1 MGRSEAES
9 FLYHEARL
17 LDERRLEEWLGL
29 FAADTLYWIPIDE
42 AQPASETVAIVRDD
56 RLRLEERV
64 YHLLHTTFPSQS
76 PPSRTIHMVTN
87 VEAQTLPSGEVTLRS
102 NQLVYEVRTG
112 DYRQV
117 GLGRPRAL
125 AAQVEHRLRPTA
137 DGMRITLKKIL
148 LIDRDMPQGNL
159 IFLI

>member
-1 MGRSEAES
+1 M
-9 FLYHEARL
+9 
-17 LDERRLEEWLGL
+17 
-29 FAADTLYWIPIDE
+29 
-42 AQPASETVAIVRDD
+42 VA
-56 RLRLEERV
+56 
-64 YHLLHTTFPSQS
+64 
-76 PPSRTIHMVTN
+76 N
-87 VEAQTLPSGEVTLRS
+87 VEAQALASGDVTLRS

-125 AAQVEHRLRPTA
+125 AAQVEHRLRPTQ
-137 DGMRITLKKIL
+137 DGMRIALKKIL